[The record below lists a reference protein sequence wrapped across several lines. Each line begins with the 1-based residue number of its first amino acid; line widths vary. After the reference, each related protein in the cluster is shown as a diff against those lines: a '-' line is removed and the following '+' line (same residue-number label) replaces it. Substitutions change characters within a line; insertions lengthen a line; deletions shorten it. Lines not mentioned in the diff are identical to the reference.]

1 MDTVYREAFAE
12 VLKVLNYVDKNLTN
26 KIPNRFIDFLEENK
40 DPNYIVKIDF
50 TNDNWENTIKEE
62 TQAILALIYRDYI
75 VSPEKRKEL
84 IAEETNVQQR
94 IENEIREK
102 YNPDNIFSKL
112 KQEEIIED
120 SIVNNEVAM
129 MKYKESIFKKIVNKF
144 KNILHIE

>member
-1 MDTVYREAFAE
+1 MDTVYKEAFAE

-102 YNPDNIFSKL
+102 YNPDNIFSKS

>member
-12 VLKVLNYVDKNLTN
+12 VLKVLNYVDENLTN
-26 KIPNRFIDFLEENK
+26 KIPNRFINFLEENK

-62 TQAILALIYRDYI
+62 TQIILALIYRDYI
-75 VSPEKRKEL
+75 ISPEKRKEL

-94 IENEIREK
+94 IEKEMRVK
-102 YNPDNIFSKL
+102 FNPDNIFSKS

>member
-94 IENEIREK
+94 IENELREK
-102 YNPDNIFSKL
+102 YNPDNIFSKS

-120 SIVNNEVAM
+120 AIVNNEVAM
-129 MKYKESIFKKIVNKF
+129 MKHKESIFKKIFNKF

>member
-1 MDTVYREAFAE
+1 MDIVYREAFAE
-12 VLKVLNYVDKNLTN
+12 VLKVLNYADKNLTN

-94 IENEIREK
+94 IENKLREK
-102 YNPDNIFSKL
+102 YNPDNIFSKS

-120 SIVNNEVAM
+120 AIVNNKVAM
-129 MKYKESIFKKIVNKF
+129 MKHKESIFKKIFNKF

>member
-75 VSPEKRKEL
+75 VSPEKRQEL

-102 YNPDNIFSKL
+102 YNPDNIFSKS

>member
-102 YNPDNIFSKL
+102 YNPDNIFSKS

>member
-12 VLKVLNYVDKNLTN
+12 VLKVLNYADENLTN

-62 TQAILALIYRDYI
+62 TQAILALIYRAYI

-102 YNPDNIFSKL
+102 YNPDNIFSKS

>member
-12 VLKVLNYVDKNLTN
+12 VLKVLNYADKNLTI
-26 KIPNRFIDFLEENK
+26 KIPSRFIDFLEENK

-94 IENEIREK
+94 IENEIKEK
-102 YNPDNIFSKL
+102 YNPDNIFSKS

>member
-84 IAEETNVQQR
+84 IAEEINVQQR

-102 YNPDNIFSKL
+102 YNPDNIFSKS
-112 KQEEIIED
+112 KQEKIIED

>member
-12 VLKVLNYVDKNLTN
+12 VLKVLNYADKNLTN

-94 IENEIREK
+94 IENKLREK
-102 YNPDNIFSKL
+102 YNPDNIFSKS
-112 KQEEIIED
+112 KQEEIIEGA
-120 SIVNNEVAM
+120 IVNNKVAM
-129 MKYKESIFKKIVNKF
+129 MKHKESIFKKIFNKF

>member
-84 IAEETNVQQR
+84 IAEEINVQQR

-102 YNPDNIFSKL
+102 YNPDNIFSKS